1 MPVVPLPMDDI
12 VRIVVNLSSVSATR
26 KAFDLCCII
35 GDNAVIPADERVRAC
50 IIV

>member
-26 KAFDLCCII
+26 KAFDL
-35 GDNAVIPADERVRAC
+35 
-50 IIV
+50 